1 MRMPHL
7 SGKALA
13 KALEH
18 GMETMK
24 INAKKS
30 KLGVKM
36 CGELEL
42 ERTWRQRDQLGVGVS
57 LSL

>member
-30 KLGVKM
+30 KPGVKM
-36 CGELEL
+36 CGELDL
-42 ERTWRQRDQLGVGVS
+42 ERTWRQRDQLGVDVS